1 VFSTALQLAGRAPAK
16 RDTAL
21 ALANRQV
28 ADMTM
33 LVDEMDEYSKV
44 LNDDSILTVEPFD
57 LTGLFDELM
66 QASRAA
72 TEVKGLTLGG
82 HIDPGLTVITSNRLK
97 LKQVAFN
104 LLSNAIKYT
113 SSGEVSLT
121 MTLAGEGQWRLC
133 VADTGVGIGAD
144 DQERVFEE
152 FERAAS
158 DDIPGT
164 GLGLAIV
171 KELSRV
177 LKGELRFQSFKGRG
191 SVFEVVFP
199 VKLEI
204 DGEGD
209 AKSSS
214 PPERAG

>member
-1 VFSTALQLAGRAPAK
+1 VSRGSTEA
-16 RDTAL
+16 
-21 ALANRQV
+21 
-28 ADMTM
+28 
-33 LVDEMDEYSKV
+33 
-44 LNDDSILTVEPFD
+44 
-57 LTGLFDELM
+57 
-66 QASRAA
+66 
-72 TEVKGLTLGG
+72 KGLKLTG
-82 HIDPGLTVITSNRLK
+82 HIDPGLSVITSNRLK
-97 LKQVAFN
+97 LKQVAYN

-121 MTLAGEGQWRLC
+121 MTAVAAGQWQLR

-171 KELSRV
+171 KELSRA
-177 LKGELRFQSFKGRG
+177 LKGELHFQSFKGSG

-199 VKLEI
+199 VTLEV
-204 DGEGD
+204 DGE
-209 AKSSS
+209 AN
-214 PPERAG
+214 PPDPSGRAA